1 MFQQRRAA
9 APTVRLTDP
18 SAIAVLASPVRQELF
33 DTLEALGG
41 IATIADLAEQLGRP
55 ADGLYY
61 HVELLR
67 RAGLFVAAPVGRSR
81 AGRSE
86 RRYRLPVRAGR
97 QIGLGYRTRDPR
109 NVAAVR
115 SVVGGM
121 LRIARRDF
129 DRALAGDIVVEGPR
143 RELWAAR
150 GTGWVS
156 DAELAA
162 INRLLNRLAELLR
175 RPRGGPRR
183 RLISLCFVL
192 APMAARP
199 KRRRPKRP
207 GPAIRPAA
215 RGARSGTTAPRRR
228 RAGRAP
234 SRTGRR
240 TARTRR

>member
-1 MFQQRRAA
+1 MFQQRRAEA
-9 APTVRLTDP
+9 ATVRITDP
-18 SAIAVLASPVRQELF
+18 AAITVLASPVRQELF

-41 IATIADLAEQLGRP
+41 VATIAELAEQLGRP

-67 RAGLFVAAPVGRSR
+67 RAGLLAVAPDGRSR

-86 RRYRLPVRAGR
+86 RRYRLPVRSGR
-97 QIGLGYRTRDPR
+97 PIGLGYRPRDAR

-115 SVVGGM
+115 SLVGGM

-129 DRALAGDIVVEGPR
+129 DRALAGDVVVDGPH

-156 DAELAA
+156 DAELAQ
-162 INRLLNRLAELLR
+162 INRLLSRLSQLLR
-175 RPRGGPRR
+175 RPRGAARH

-192 APMAARP
+192 APMTARP
-199 KRRRPKRP
+199 KRRRPAQRRSRP
-207 GPAIRPAA
+207 R
-215 RGARSGTTAPRRR
+215 TDAPRRR
-228 RAGRAP
+228 
-234 SRTGRR
+234 
-240 TARTRR
+240 TRS

>member
-9 APTVRLTDP
+9 SIARIIDP

-41 IATIADLAEQLGRP
+41 VATISELADQLGRP

-61 HVELLR
+61 HVDLLR
-67 RAGLFVAAPVGRSR
+67 RAGLLVAAPLGRSR

-86 RRYRLPVRAGR
+86 RRYRLPGRAGR
-97 QIGLGYRTRDPR
+97 TIGLGYRPRDPR

-115 SVVGGM
+115 SVVAGM

-129 DRALAGDIVVEGPR
+129 DRALAGDVVVDGPH

-150 GTGWVS
+150 VTGWVS
-156 DAELAA
+156 DAELAEV
-162 INRLLNRLAELLR
+162 NRLVARLSELLR
-175 RPRGGPRR
+175 RPRGGARH

-192 APMAARP
+192 APMTARP
-199 KRRRPKRP
+199 KRRRPR
-207 GPAIRPAA
+207 
-215 RGARSGTTAPRRR
+215 RSQRRSQPRTNATRR
-228 RAGRAP
+228 RAKPESPR
-234 SRTGRR
+234 
-240 TARTRR
+240 

>member
-1 MFQQRRAA
+1 MLQRRRTGVSA
-9 APTVRLTDP
+9 VHITDP

-41 IATIADLAEQLGRP
+41 LATIAELAEQLGRP

-67 RAGLFVAAPVGRSR
+67 RAGLFVPAAIGRSR

-86 RRYRLPVRAGR
+86 RRYRTPARGGR
-97 QIGLGYRTRDPR
+97 LIGLGYRVRDPR

-129 DRALAGDIVVEGPR
+129 DRALAGDVVTEGPR

-156 DAELAA
+156 DAELAQ
-162 INRLLNRLAELLR
+162 INRLLLQLTALLR
-175 RPRGGPRR
+175 RPRVGPRH

-192 APMAARP
+192 APMTARP
-199 KRRRPKRP
+199 KRRGAERTDPT
-207 GPAIRPAA
+207 PAA
-215 RGARSGTTAPRRR
+215 QRRSRTRAQARRRSARS
-228 RAGRAP
+228 
-234 SRTGRR
+234 
-240 TARTRR
+240 

>member
-1 MFQQRRAA
+1 MFQRR
-9 APTVRLTDP
+9 PTGVPAVQITDP

-33 DTLEALGG
+33 DTIEALGG
-41 IATIADLAEQLGRP
+41 IATIAELAEQLGRP

-67 RAGLFVAAPVGRSR
+67 RAGLLAAAPAGRSQS
-81 AGRSE
+81 GRSE
-86 RRYRLPVRAGR
+86 RRYRTPGRAGG
-97 QIGLGYRTRDPR
+97 QVGLGYRARDPR

-129 DRALAGDIVVEGPR
+129 DRALAGNVVTEGPR

-162 INRLLNRLAELLR
+162 INKLLIELTRLLR
-175 RPRGGPRR
+175 RPRGGPRQ

-192 APMAARP
+192 APMTARP
-199 KRRRPKRP
+199 KRR
-207 GPAIRPAA
+207 G
-215 RGARSGTTAPRRR
+215 
-228 RAGRAP
+228 
-234 SRTGRR
+234 
-240 TARTRR
+240 ARTRPASPQRRARASR